1 MRKVFLDTNV
11 ILDYYLDREEF
22 SNDAEAIFALGYSK
36 VCSLFVSALTFANIA
51 YIARK
56 KFPGNTIYSVLDSLQ
71 ELVDVT

>member
-36 VCSLFVSALTFANIA
+36 VCSLFVSALTFDSRRILDVN
-51 YIARK
+51 K
-56 KFPGNTIYSVLDSLQ
+56 KYGVIQNRLFFLK
-71 ELVDVT
+71 